1 MTPATRDT
9 DAPAE
14 LPDIDDFP
22 NAPQGWSPESCQ
34 RVAESESL
42 DLVDEHWL
50 LIQALQEYFV
60 RHDRRVNVRELQDA
74 LHEKFHHVGGR
85 RRLFQILPGGPVA
98 QGCRLAGLERP
109 PGSIDVSFGSVY

>member
-34 RVAESESL
+34 RVAESEGL

-50 LIQALQEYFV
+50 LIQALQEYFA
-60 RHDRRVNVRELQDA
+60 RHEGRVNVRELHDA

-98 QGCRLAGLERP
+98 QGCLFYGMDRTEWCIFFL
-109 PGSIDVSFGSVY
+109 FGSVY